1 MTAAFLYVLPCAY
14 EDLLKLGHSRDPLRR
29 MHELNSRYYEFFDLD
44 RAFLVGTETVREARA
59 LETRYHRLLDEHA
72 APAPLLV
79 DDRAGFTEWYR
90 GAYAR
95 LDAIGAELERE
106 GYRVSRS
113 LRPWLRERLAA
124 TLPLLYDFAATLTPE
139 ELALR
144 GDAARGSAALRRAAD
159 LLDAFRAMDLEIADW
174 LPAPVLAWHRG

>member
-29 MHELNSRYYEFFDLD
+29 MHELNPRYYEFFDLD
-44 RAFLVGTETVREARA
+44 RAFLVATETVREARA
-59 LETRYHRLLDEHA
+59 LETMYHRLLVEHA

-90 GAYAR
+90 GAYAA
-95 LDAIGAELERE
+95 LDTIGIELEQN
-106 GYRVSRS
+106 GYRVERS
-113 LRPWLRERLAA
+113 LRPWLRDRLAA
-124 TLPLLYDFAATLTPE
+124 TLPLLYDFAAALTPE

-144 GDAARGSAALRRAAD
+144 GEAARACAPLRRVAD
-159 LLDAFRAMDLEIADW
+159 LLDAFRAVDLELADW